1 MKRSAALMALLMV
14 LLVNCH
20 SAQAKCLSVL
30 VRVDGDIVAAA
41 HEGDVVLLK
50 FTCSPKRV
58 ETSSP
63 QPPNGQTFIL
73 VGAYSSFKRRDV
85 FKADVCGAAPRQTD
99 LVLADKNGKTLDT
112 VGLTTPDER
121 AVDAQVS
128 YGKKQIVVV
137 HRTPSFP

>member
-1 MKRSAALMALLMV
+1 MALLMV